1 MGGERELLEGE
12 EEVEGEEEG
21 EREEEEEGGER
32 EGGAGNWAL
41 NKKEKHH
48 KLGKRS
54 PPPLI
59 KRPLSPISR
68 FKCTHT

>member
-12 EEVEGEEEG
+12 EELEGGEEG
-21 EREEEEEGGER
+21 ERGGREEEEEGGGR
-32 EGGAGNWAL
+32 EGEAGNWVL

-48 KLGKRS
+48 KLGKHS

-59 KRPLSPISR
+59 KRQLSPISR
-68 FKCTHT
+68 